1 MNRILAFEVLLFVV
15 LVAAAL
21 LGYVGLERVGQVI
34 LGIGL
39 IELVLSL
46 LAWAGWPVLR
56 GDISGNR
63 ALTKQDSRETA
74 RDDPSSIDHDRA
86 SRAFAIQLAL
96 AGVLAT
102 GMGVILIFFAP

>member
-74 RDDPSSIDHDRA
+74 RDDPSIDHDRA